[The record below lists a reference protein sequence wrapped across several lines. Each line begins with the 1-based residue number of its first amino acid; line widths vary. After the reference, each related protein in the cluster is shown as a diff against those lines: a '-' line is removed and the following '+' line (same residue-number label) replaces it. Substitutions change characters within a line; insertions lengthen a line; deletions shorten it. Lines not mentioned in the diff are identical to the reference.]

1 MGNCVGR
8 MYKLKTAGDVS
19 TGGLFILNSL
29 HVRTGNWNEQITR
42 SKNEDVRDEP
52 DFSLQR
58 DAQYLAPVL
67 RSC

>member
-1 MGNCVGR
+1 
-8 MYKLKTAGDVS
+8 MYKLKTAGDVVS

-29 HVRTGNWNEQITR
+29 HVRTGNGKEQMTR
-42 SKNEDVRDEP
+42 GENEDVRDEP
-52 DFSLQR
+52 DLSPQR